1 MQKMKNFRK
10 TAEKR
15 SKKMHEKDA
24 RKRCTKKMHEKD
36 RILHVFS

>member
-15 SKKMHEKDA
+15 SKMV
-24 RKRCTKKMHEKD
+24 HEKD